1 MVIEELLEEIV
12 GFAAKGF
19 LVGSD
24 DELLRKRRGSNLSWI
39 ATARDAEDASR
50 PISKPR
56 KASNSVVR
64 NRAVAGEPGAFA
76 GPAKGDLEDAFRKLG
91 SISYAS
97 TGAKTRGA
105 AETNGVLSGAR
116 TQVLLGGNAVFRVGG
131 TESDALGV
139 YAKIAAYGVANDLED
154 EEFRRRGAGG
164 GSASEGVLTAQ
175 AVQQKRS
182 TQQLAARAA
191 IAAGA
196 QPVVIK
202 VISTVSAK
210 ASASALME
218 YLGTRENEEGERENI
233 PVFNQFGESINDAA
247 GRAALVAEWT
257 EGFNEPYS
265 VSSCVTVSLVLKG
278 EISDAALHDALNVA
292 FGEKPFVYSRDG
304 DKVTVYGVSDLT
316 AGKLNA
322 QIKARTSDEE
332 AIAYLV
338 KAEDKMASALLK
350 SAVEGTVTIK
360 GATAT
365 EKSALY
371 YLEKFMRTHPASIKS
386 NGDQVQAKSTADV
399 LSKQIYADW
408 QPHLKTVHPRNAFHV
423 VFSGRAGTN
432 AKAMVRAVSDFLGE
446 QIPDHKWVIAHH
458 AETGHVHVHVMIA
471 ARDALG
477 KPLRFTKPELFEWR
491 ENFAA
496 KAREHGIA
504 MVATRRADMAA
515 TRPFTQNQV
524 GAYERAK
531 SDPRYAIQ
539 LSTRVRVEA
548 KREGRAD
555 LVAMTSGNL
564 ALAHRWER
572 TATVLKLA
580 SPEAQFAYDAAFGFV
595 ASVQA
600 FQTDTIVGGKAT
612 PAAAPTH
619 LLSKSIQREIQEIL
633 TMAISATEARVRIE
647 NINRNFD
654 QAAHLLPA
662 ERRTEFVAM
671 REKVNKTLEARYA
684 QLAAPVT
691 PVRQQV
697 QDAITAHGREY
708 VVVGISV
715 MVEVQ
720 AAEKWLDRTL
730 AEGKDQAAG
739 RREYELALG
748 KAAALAVKGNSYLRE
763 IAKSDA
769 SLTRAI
775 DIVER
780 ENAAKIVAG
789 KSATGKNAKTTAVEQ
804 VVRTTERA
812 NPQDE
817 ARLKLINAPREV
829 HPIVLRQQ
837 AEKQVIEKHQKALE
851 ERSAELAERSKGK
864 DRDQER

>member
-1 MVIEELLEEIV
+1 MLFEELLEEIA

-19 LVGSD
+19 LVGND

-39 ATARDAEDASR
+39 ATARDAEEFSGPSSKSR
-50 PISKPR
+50 R
-56 KASNSVVR
+56 ASNSMVQ
-64 NRAVAGEPGAFA
+64 NREVGGAAIPVAVL
-76 GPAKGDLEDAFRKLG
+76 AKGDLDDAFRKLG
-91 SISYAS
+91 SISYAG
-97 TGAKTRGA
+97 TGAKTRVADEVSG
-105 AETNGVLSGAR
+105 LSGGAR
-116 TQVLLGGNAVFRVGG
+116 TQVLLGGNAVFRADG
-131 TESDALGV
+131 TASDALGV
-139 YAKIAAYGVANDLED
+139 FAKIAAYGVANDLED
-154 EEFRRRGAGG
+154 EESRRRGGGGGG
-164 GSASEGVLTAQ
+164 GSSDGVLTPQ

-233 PVFNQFGESINDAA
+233 PVFNQFGESIEDAA

-257 EGFNEPYS
+257 EGFKEPYS
-265 VSSCVTVSLVLKG
+265 VSSCITVSLVLKG
-278 EISDAALHDALNVA
+278 EVSDAALHEALNVV

-304 DKVTVYGVSDLT
+304 ESVDVYGVSNLT

-322 QIKARTSDEE
+322 QMKARASGEGV
-332 AIAYLV
+332 IAYLA
-338 KAEDKMASALLK
+338 KAEDEMASALQK
-350 SAVEGTVTIK
+350 SGVEASVTIK
-360 GATAT
+360 GATAS

-371 YLEKFMRTHPASIKS
+371 YLEKFMRAHPASIKA
-386 NGDQVQAKSTADV
+386 NGDQIQAKGAAQV
-399 LSKQIYADW
+399 LSKQLYSDW
-408 QPHLKTVHPRNAFHV
+408 QPYLKAVHPRNAFHV
-423 VFSGRAGTN
+423 VFSGRAGTD

-458 AETGHVHVHVMIA
+458 AETGHVHVHAMIT

-531 SDPRYAIQ
+531 IDPRYAIQ
-539 LSTRVRVEA
+539 PSTRVRVEA

-555 LVAMTSGNL
+555 LIAMMSGNL
-564 ALAHRWER
+564 ALAQRWER

-580 SPEAQFAYDAAFGFV
+580 SPEAQFAYRAASGFV

-600 FQTDTIVGGKAT
+600 FRTDNVAGGKTT
-612 PAAAPTH
+612 PNAAAPTQ
-619 LLSKSIQREIQEIL
+619 LPTKSIQNEIQEIM
-633 TMAISATEARVRIE
+633 TMAISAPEARARIE

-654 QAAHLLPA
+654 QAAGLVPA
-662 ERRTEFVAM
+662 GRQSEFAAM
-671 REKVNKTLEARYA
+671 RERVNSTLEARYA

-691 PVRQQV
+691 PARQQV
-697 QDAITAHGREY
+697 RNSIAKHGREY
-708 VVVGISV
+708 VVEGIGV

-720 AAEKWLDRTL
+720 TAEKRLAQAKTEGKNQAAERQDH
-730 AEGKDQAAG
+730 
-739 RREYELALG
+739 ELALG
-748 KAAALAVKGNSYLRE
+748 KAAALAVQGNSYLRE

-769 SLTRAI
+769 TLARAI
-775 DIVER
+775 ENAER
-780 ENAAKIVAG
+780 ENVAKSAAAKV
-789 KSATGKNAKTTAVEQ
+789 AKTMTIEQ
-804 VVRTTERA
+804 ADGAANRA

-817 ARLKLINAPREV
+817 ARLKMINAPREV
-829 HPIVLRQQ
+829 HPIALRQQ
-837 AEKQVIEKHQKALE
+837 AEKHAAEQREKALE
-851 ERSAELAERSKGK
+851 EQKSKIAERAKAKGK
-864 DRDQER
+864 DSDKGR

>member
-1 MVIEELLEEIV
+1 MLFEELLEEIA

-19 LVGSD
+19 LVGND

-39 ATARDAEDASR
+39 ATARDAEEFSGPSSKSR
-50 PISKPR
+50 R
-56 KASNSVVR
+56 ASNSMVQ
-64 NRAVAGEPGAFA
+64 NREVGGAAIPVAVL
-76 GPAKGDLEDAFRKLG
+76 AKGDLDDAFRKLG
-91 SISYAS
+91 SISYAG
-97 TGAKTRGA
+97 TGAKTRVADEVSG
-105 AETNGVLSGAR
+105 LSGGAR
-116 TQVLLGGNAVFRVGG
+116 TQVLLGGNAVFRADG
-131 TESDALGV
+131 TASDALGV
-139 YAKIAAYGVANDLED
+139 FAKIAAYGVANDLED
-154 EEFRRRGAGG
+154 EESRRRGGGGGG
-164 GSASEGVLTAQ
+164 GSSDGVLTPQ

-233 PVFNQFGESINDAA
+233 PVFNQFGESIEDAA

-257 EGFNEPYS
+257 EGFKEPYS
-265 VSSCVTVSLVLKG
+265 VSSCITVSLVLKG
-278 EISDAALHDALNVA
+278 EVSDAALHEALNVV

-304 DKVTVYGVSDLT
+304 ESVDVYGVSNLT

-322 QIKARTSDEE
+322 QMKARASGEGV
-332 AIAYLV
+332 IAYLA
-338 KAEDKMASALLK
+338 KAEDEMASALQK
-350 SAVEGTVTIK
+350 SGVEASVTIK
-360 GATAT
+360 GATAS

-371 YLEKFMRTHPASIKS
+371 YLEKFMRAHPASIKA
-386 NGDQVQAKSTADV
+386 NGDQIQAKGAAQV
-399 LSKQIYADW
+399 LSKQLYSDW
-408 QPHLKTVHPRNAFHV
+408 QPYLKAVHPRNAFHV
-423 VFSGRAGTN
+423 VFSGRAGTD

-446 QIPDHKWVIAHH
+446 QIPDHEWVIAHH
-458 AETGHVHVHVMIA
+458 AETGHVHVHAMIT

-531 SDPRYAIQ
+531 IDPRYAIQ
-539 LSTRVRVEA
+539 PSTRVRVEA

-555 LVAMTSGNL
+555 LIAMMSGNL
-564 ALAHRWER
+564 ALAQRWER

-580 SPEAQFAYDAAFGFV
+580 SPEAQFAYRAASGFV

-600 FQTDTIVGGKAT
+600 FRTDNVAGGKTT
-612 PAAAPTH
+612 PNAAAPTQ
-619 LLSKSIQREIQEIL
+619 LPTKSIQNEIQEIM
-633 TMAISATEARVRIE
+633 TMAISAPEARARIE

-654 QAAHLLPA
+654 QAAGLVPA
-662 ERRTEFVAM
+662 GRQSEFAAM
-671 REKVNKTLEARYA
+671 RERVNSTLEARYA

-691 PVRQQV
+691 PARQQV
-697 QDAITAHGREY
+697 RNSIAKHGREY
-708 VVVGISV
+708 VVEGIGV

-720 AAEKWLDRTL
+720 TAEKRLAQAKTEGKNQAAERQDH
-730 AEGKDQAAG
+730 
-739 RREYELALG
+739 ELALG
-748 KAAALAVKGNSYLRE
+748 KAAALAVQGNSYLRE

-769 SLTRAI
+769 TLARAI
-775 DIVER
+775 ENAER
-780 ENAAKIVAG
+780 ENVAKSAAAKV
-789 KSATGKNAKTTAVEQ
+789 AKTMTIEQ
-804 VVRTTERA
+804 ADGAANRA

-817 ARLKLINAPREV
+817 ARLKMINAPREV
-829 HPIVLRQQ
+829 HPIALRQQ
-837 AEKQVIEKHQKALE
+837 AEKHAAEQREKALE
-851 ERSAELAERSKGK
+851 EQKSKIAERAKAKGK
-864 DRDQER
+864 DSDKGR

>member
-1 MVIEELLEEIV
+1 MLFEELLEEIA

-19 LVGSD
+19 LVGDD

-39 ATARDAEDASR
+39 ATARNAEERAGPS
-50 PISKPR
+50 SKAGKMP
-56 KASNSVVR
+56 NSTAR
-64 NRAVAGEPGAFA
+64 NRAVGGAA
-76 GPAKGDLEDAFRKLG
+76 SPISVTAKNDLDDAFRKLG

-97 TGAKTRGA
+97 TGAKVRSLGGTG
-105 AETNGVLSGAR
+105 EVSGDGR
-116 TQVLLGGNAVFRVGG
+116 TQVMLGGNAVFRAEG
-131 TESDALGV
+131 TASDALGV

-154 EEFRRRGAGG
+154 EESQRRGGG
-164 GSASEGVLTAQ
+164 GGGASEGVLTAQ
-175 AVQQKRS
+175 AVKQKRS
-182 TQQLAARAA
+182 TEQLAARAA

-233 PVFNQFGESINDAA
+233 PVFNQFGETIADAG

-257 EGFNEPYS
+257 EGFKEPYS

-278 EISDAALHDALNVA
+278 EISDADLHEALNVA

-304 DKVTVYGVSDLT
+304 EKVDVYGVSDLT

-322 QIKARTSDEE
+322 QIKARASGEV
-332 AIAYLV
+332 AIAYLA
-338 KAEDKMASALLK
+338 KAEERMAAALAN
-350 SAVEGTVTIK
+350 SGVEAAVAIK
-360 GATAT
+360 GATGS
-365 EKSALY
+365 ENSAQY
-371 YLEKFMRTHPASIKS
+371 YLEKFMRAHPASIKS
-386 NGDQVQAKSTADV
+386 NGDQVQAKDTAHV
-399 LSKQIYADW
+399 ASKQIFADW

-423 VFSGRAGTN
+423 VFSGRAGTD

-458 AETGHVHVHVMIA
+458 AETGHVHVHAMIS

-491 ENFAA
+491 ENFGA

-515 TRPFTQNQV
+515 TRPFTQNQI
-524 GAYERAK
+524 GAYERARI
-531 SDPRYAIQ
+531 DPRYAIQ
-539 LSTRVRVEA
+539 PSTRVRVEA

-564 ALAHRWER
+564 ALAQRWER
-572 TATVLKLA
+572 TVTVLKLV
-580 SPEAQFAYDAAFGFV
+580 SPEAQFAHRAASGFV

-600 FQTDTIVGGKAT
+600 FRTEDVSGGKAT
-612 PAAAPTH
+612 PAAAAATQ
-619 LLSKSIQREIQEIL
+619 LLSKSIQNEIQEIL
-633 TMAISATEARVRIE
+633 TMAISASEARVRID

-654 QAAHLLPA
+654 EAAGLIAA
-662 ERRTEFVAM
+662 ERRPEFIAM
-671 REKVNKTLEARYA
+671 RERVNKTLEARYA

-691 PVRQQV
+691 PARQQV
-697 QDAITAHGREY
+697 RDAIAAHGREFVVRGIELM
-708 VVVGISV
+708 VVVQV
-715 MVEVQ
+715 ARKQLE
-720 AAEKWLDRTL
+720 L
-730 AEGKDQAAG
+730 ATAGGKDSATQ
-739 RREYELALG
+739 RQEHELALG
-748 KAAALAVKGNSYLRE
+748 KAAALAVQGNSYLRE

-769 SLTRAI
+769 ALARAI
-775 DIVER
+775 EMDER
-780 ENAAKIVAG
+780 ENAAKSIKDKMV
-789 KSATGKNAKTTAVEQ
+789 KSVGDGAS
-804 VVRTTERA
+804 RA

-817 ARLKLINAPREV
+817 ARFKMINAPREV

-837 AEKQVIEKHQKALE
+837 AEKQAAEQREKAIQEQK
-851 ERSAELAERSKGK
+851 SKFAERERAKGTDN
-864 DRDQER
+864 DRGR

>member
-1 MVIEELLEEIV
+1 MLFEELLEEIA

-19 LVGSD
+19 LVEDD
-24 DELLRKRRGSNLSWI
+24 DELLRKRHGSNLSWI
-39 ATARDAEDASR
+39 AAARDAAR
-50 PISKPR
+50 PISKPG
-56 KASNSVVR
+56 KASNSTVI
-64 NRAVAGEPGAFA
+64 NRTVGSARSAVAAM
-76 GPAKGDLEDAFRKLG
+76 AKGDLDDAFRKLG

-97 TGAKTRGA
+97 TGAKTRSSDEA
-105 AETNGVLSGAR
+105 SGGSGGPR
-116 TQVLLGGNAVFRVGG
+116 TQVLLGGNAVFRAGG
-131 TESDALGV
+131 TASDALGV

-154 EEFRRRGAGG
+154 EELRRRGGG
-164 GSASEGVLTAQ
+164 GGGASEGVLTAQ

-210 ASASALME
+210 ASAGALME

-233 PVFNQFGESINDAA
+233 PVFNQFGETIADTA
-247 GRAALVAEWT
+247 GRAALVVEWT
-257 EGFNEPYS
+257 EGFKEPYS

-278 EISDAALHDALNVA
+278 KISDADLHEALNVA
-292 FGEKPFVYSRDG
+292 SGEKPFVYSRDG
-304 DKVTVYGVSDLT
+304 EKVDVYGVSDLT
-316 AGKLNA
+316 AGKLNV
-322 QIKARTSDEE
+322 QIGARASGEG
-332 AIAYLV
+332 AIAYLT
-338 KAEDKMASALLK
+338 KAEDKLAAVLVSSGVEAS
-350 SAVEGTVTIK
+350 VTIK
-360 GATAT
+360 GATASG
-365 EKSALY
+365 KSAQY

-386 NGDQVQAKSTADV
+386 NGDQVQTRGTAHV
-399 LSKQIYADW
+399 LSKQIYTDW

-423 VFSGRAGTN
+423 VFSGRAGTD

-446 QIPDHKWVIAHH
+446 QIPDHKWIIAHH
-458 AETGHVHVHVMIA
+458 AETGHVHVHTMIA

-531 SDPRYAIQ
+531 IDPRYAIQ
-539 LSTRVRVEA
+539 PSTRIRVEA

-564 ALAHRWER
+564 ALAQRWER

-580 SPEAQFAYDAAFGFV
+580 SPEAQFAYRAASGFV

-600 FQTDTIVGGKAT
+600 FRTDTVVGSQAAT
-612 PAAAPTH
+612 AASPSQ
-619 LLSKSIQREIQEIL
+619 LLSKSIQNDIQETL
-633 TMAISATEARVRIE
+633 TMAISASEARVRIN

-654 QAAHLLPA
+654 QASHLLPA
-662 ERRTEFVAM
+662 ERRPEFVAM
-671 REKVNKTLEARYA
+671 RERVNKSLEARYA
-684 QLAAPVT
+684 QLAAPVN
-691 PVRQQV
+691 PARQQV
-697 QDAITAHGREY
+697 LDAIAAHGREY
-708 VVVGISV
+708 VLKGIEV
-715 MVEVQ
+715 MVAVQ
-720 AAEKWLDRTL
+720 AAEKKIDL
-730 AEGKDQAAG
+730 AESEGKEATAQ
-739 RREYELALG
+739 RQEHELALG
-748 KAAALAVKGNSYLRE
+748 RAAALVVQGNSYLRE

-769 SLTRAI
+769 DLARAI
-775 DIVER
+775 KNAER
-780 ENAAKIVAG
+780 EIAAKSAMSKTSETAG
-789 KSATGKNAKTTAVEQ
+789 DRAI
-804 VVRTTERA
+804 RA

-817 ARLKLINAPREV
+817 ARLKMINAPREV

-837 AEKQVIEKHQKALE
+837 AEKQAAEQREKALE
-851 ERSAELAERSKGK
+851 EQQSKIAERAKAKGK
-864 DRDQER
+864 DSDKGR

>member
-1 MVIEELLEEIV
+1 MPFEELLEEISE
-12 GFAAKGF
+12 FAAKGF
-19 LVGSD
+19 LVGDD
-24 DELLRKRRGSNLSWI
+24 DELLLRRRGSGLSWI
-39 ATARDAEDASR
+39 ATARDAEEASQPGSEAR
-50 PISKPR
+50 N
-56 KASNSVVR
+56 ASNSTGR
-64 NRAVAGEPGAFA
+64 NRPASGA
-76 GPAKGDLEDAFRKLG
+76 PAIKAAIAEGDLDDAFRKLG
-91 SISYAS
+91 SISYAN
-97 TGAKTRGA
+97 TGAKTRGLDEA
-105 AETNGVLSGAR
+105 SGASGGAR
-116 TQVLLGGNAVFRVGG
+116 TQVQLGGNAVFRAGG
-131 TESDALGV
+131 TASDALGV
-139 YAKIAAYGVANDLED
+139 YAKIAAYGVANDFED

-164 GSASEGVLTAQ
+164 GSASERVLTAQ

-233 PVFNQFGESINDAA
+233 PVFNQFGESISDAA

-257 EGFNEPYS
+257 EGFKEPYS
-265 VSSCVTVSLVLKG
+265 VSSCVTVSLVLKA

-304 DKVTVYGVSDLT
+304 ESVYVYGVSDLT

-322 QIKARTSDEE
+322 QIKARTSGEG
-332 AIAYLV
+332 AIAYLAM
-338 KAEDKMASALLK
+338 AEDKMVSVLQKSGVEAS
-350 SAVEGTVTIK
+350 VTIK
-360 GATAT
+360 GATAS

-371 YLEKFMRTHPASIKS
+371 YLEKFIRTHPASIKS
-386 NGDQVQAKSTADV
+386 NGDQVEAKGMAHIV
-399 LSKQIYADW
+399 SKQIYSDW
-408 QPHLKTVHPRNAFHV
+408 QPHMKTVHPRNAFHV
-423 VFSGRAGTN
+423 VFSGRAGTD

-458 AETGHVHVHVMIA
+458 AETGHVHVHAMIA

-531 SDPRYAIQ
+531 IDPRYAIQ
-539 LSTRVRVEA
+539 PSTRVRVEA

-564 ALAHRWER
+564 ALAQRWAR

-580 SPEAQFAYDAAFGFV
+580 SPEAQIAYMAASGFV

-600 FQTDTIVGGKAT
+600 FRRDTVVSGKAT
-612 PAAAPTH
+612 PVAAPNQ
-619 LLSKSIQREIQEIL
+619 LLSKSIQNEIQETL
-633 TMAISATEARVRIE
+633 TMAISASEARVRIN

-654 QAAHLLPA
+654 QAAGLIPV
-662 ERRTEFVAM
+662 ERQPEFVAM
-671 REKVNKTLEARYA
+671 RERVNKTLEARYA

-691 PVRQQV
+691 PARQQV
-697 QDAITAHGREY
+697 RDAIAAHGREY
-708 VVVGISV
+708 VVEGIEV

-720 AAEKWLDRTL
+720 TAEKRLAQAK
-730 AEGKDQAAG
+730 AEGKDQAAE
-739 RREYELALG
+739 RQEHELALG
-748 KAAALAVKGNSYLRE
+748 KAAAFAVQGNSYLRE
-763 IAKSDA
+763 IAKSDPA
-769 SLTRAI
+769 LARAI
-775 DIVER
+775 ESAER
-780 ENAAKIVAG
+780 DNAV
-789 KSATGKNAKTTAVEQ
+789 KSAKSKTSEAADD
-804 VVRTTERA
+804 RAIRA
-812 NPQDE
+812 NSQDE

-837 AEKQVIEKHQKALE
+837 AEKQAAEQREKALE
-851 ERSAELAERSKGK
+851 EQKSKIAERAKAKGK
-864 DRDQER
+864 DSDKGR

>member
-1 MVIEELLEEIV
+1 MLFEELLDEIA

-19 LVGSD
+19 LVGDD
-24 DELLRKRRGSNLSWI
+24 DELLRKRRGSSLSWI
-39 ATARDAEDASR
+39 ATAWDAEELSR
-50 PISKPR
+50 PISKPK
-56 KASNSVVR
+56 KASNSTVR
-64 NRAVAGEPGAFA
+64 NRAVGGAPSA
-76 GPAKGDLEDAFRKLG
+76 VSATAKGDLDDAFRKLG

-97 TGAKTRGA
+97 TGARARGA
-105 AETNGVLSGAR
+105 DETNGVPSGAR

-154 EEFRRRGAGG
+154 EESRRRGGGG

-175 AVQQKRS
+175 TVQQKRS
-182 TQQLAARAA
+182 TQQLAGRAA

-210 ASASALME
+210 PSAGALME
-218 YLGTRENEEGERENI
+218 YLGTRENEDGERENI
-233 PVFNQFGESINDAA
+233 PVFNQFGETIADAA

-257 EGFNEPYS
+257 EGFKEPYS
-265 VSSCVTVSLVLKG
+265 VSSCVTVSLTLKG
-278 EISDAALHDALNVA
+278 EVSDAVLHEALNVA

-304 DKVTVYGVSDLT
+304 ERVDVYGASDLT

-322 QIKARTSDEE
+322 QIRARASGEG
-332 AIAYLV
+332 AVAYLA
-338 KAEDKMASALLK
+338 KAEDKLAAVLVSSGVEAS
-350 SAVEGTVTIK
+350 VTIK
-360 GATAT
+360 GATAS
-365 EKSALY
+365 EKSAQY

-386 NGDQVQAKSTADV
+386 NGDQVQAKGAAHV

-423 VFSGRAGTN
+423 VFSGRAGTD

-458 AETGHVHVHVMIA
+458 AETGHVHVHAMIA

-491 ENFAA
+491 EGFAA

-531 SDPRYAIQ
+531 IDPRYTIQ
-539 LSTRVRVEA
+539 PATRVRVEA

-564 ALAHRWER
+564 ALAQSWER

-580 SPEAQFAYDAAFGFV
+580 SPEAQFAFKAVSGFV

-600 FQTDTIVGGKAT
+600 FRTDTVNRSKPTIAT
-612 PAAAPTH
+612 AAPSQV
-619 LLSKSIQREIQEIL
+619 LSKSIQNEIQEIL
-633 TMAISATEARVRIE
+633 TMAISASEARVRID

-654 QAAHLLPA
+654 ETAGLIAA
-662 ERRTEFVAM
+662 ERRPEFIAM
-671 REKVNKTLEARYA
+671 RERVSKTLEARYV

-691 PVRQQV
+691 PARQQV
-697 QDAITAHGREY
+697 RDAIAAHGREF
-708 VVVGISV
+708 VVKGIEL
-715 MVEVQ
+715 MVLVQ
-720 AAEKWLDRTL
+720 AAQKQLDFAK
-730 AEGKDQAAG
+730 AEGKDSTAQ
-739 RREYELALG
+739 RQEYELALG
-748 KAAALAVKGNSYLRE
+748 KAAKLGVQGNSYLRE

-769 SLTRAI
+769 ALARAI
-775 DIVER
+775 ENAERESTAKGAQKKTVER
-780 ENAAKIVAG
+780 IDAG
-789 KSATGKNAKTTAVEQ
+789 GI
-804 VVRTTERA
+804 RA

-817 ARLKLINAPREV
+817 ARLKMINAPREV
-829 HPIVLRQQ
+829 HPIALRQQ
-837 AEKQVIEKHQKALE
+837 SEKQAAEQREKALE
-851 ERSAELAERSKGK
+851 EQKSKIAERERAQGK
-864 DRDQER
+864 DSDKGR

>member
-1 MVIEELLEEIV
+1 MLFEELLEEV
-12 GFAAKGF
+12 AGLAAKGF
-19 LVGSD
+19 LVGDD

-50 PISKPR
+50 PISKPE
-56 KASNSVVR
+56 KTSNSTAR
-64 NRAVAGEPGAFA
+64 IRAVAGAPGAFA
-76 GPAKGDLEDAFRKLG
+76 ATAKGDLEDAFRKLG
-91 SISYAS
+91 LISYAS
-97 TGAKTRGA
+97 TGAKTRGGDEA
-105 AETNGVLSGAR
+105 SGVSGGTR
-116 TQVLLGGNAVFRVGG
+116 TQVLLGGNAVFRAGG
-131 TESDALGV
+131 TASDALGV
-139 YAKIAAYGVANDLED
+139 YAKVAAYGIANDLED
-154 EEFRRRGAGG
+154 EESRRRGGGG
-164 GSASEGVLTAQ
+164 GSASEGVMTAQ

-257 EGFNEPYS
+257 EGFKEPYS

-278 EISDAALHDALNVA
+278 EISDAALHEALNVA

-304 DKVTVYGVSDLT
+304 EKVDVYGVSDLT
-316 AGKLNA
+316 AGKLNV
-322 QIKARTSDEE
+322 QIRARASGEGTV
-332 AIAYLV
+332 AYLA
-338 KAEDKMASALLK
+338 KAEDKLAATFVNSGVEAS
-350 SAVEGTVTIK
+350 VTIK
-360 GATAT
+360 GATAS
-365 EKSALY
+365 EKSAQY
-371 YLEKFMRTHPASIKS
+371 YLEKFIRTHPASIKS
-386 NGDQVQAKSTADV
+386 NGDQVEAKGTAHV
-399 LSKQIYADW
+399 LSKQIYTDW
-408 QPHLKTVHPRNAFHV
+408 QPHMKTVHPRNAFHV
-423 VFSGRAGTN
+423 VFSGRAGTD
-432 AKAMVRAVSDFLGE
+432 ARAMVRAVSDFLGE

-458 AETGHVHVHVMIA
+458 AETGHVHVHAMIA

-491 ENFAA
+491 ANFAG

-531 SDPRYAIQ
+531 IDPRYAIQ
-539 LSTRVRVEA
+539 PSTRIRVEA

-564 ALAHRWER
+564 ALAQRWER
-572 TATVLKLA
+572 TAEALKLA
-580 SPEAQFAYDAAFGFV
+580 SPEAQFAYQAVSGFV

-600 FQTDTIVGGKAT
+600 FRTDAVNRSKPTIA
-612 PAAAPTH
+612 AAAPPQ
-619 LLSKSIQREIQEIL
+619 LLSKSIQNEIQETL
-633 TMAISATEARVRIE
+633 TMAISASEARIRIE

-662 ERRTEFVAM
+662 ERRSEFVAM
-671 REKVNKTLEARYA
+671 RERVNSTLEARYA

-691 PVRQQV
+691 PARQQV
-697 QDAITAHGREY
+697 RNSIAKHGREY
-708 VVVGISV
+708 VIEGISA

-720 AAEKWLDRTL
+720 TAEKRLAQAKTEGKNQAAERQDH
-730 AEGKDQAAG
+730 
-739 RREYELALG
+739 ELALG
-748 KAAALAVKGNSYLRE
+748 KAAALAVQGNSYLRE

-769 SLTRAI
+769 TLARAI
-775 DIVER
+775 ENAER
-780 ENAAKIVAG
+780 ENVAKSAAAKV
-789 KSATGKNAKTTAVEQ
+789 AKTMTIEQ
-804 VVRTTERA
+804 ADGAANRA

-817 ARLKLINAPREV
+817 ARLKMINAPREV
-829 HPIVLRQQ
+829 HPIALRQQ
-837 AEKQVIEKHQKALE
+837 AEKHAAEQREKALE
-851 ERSAELAERSKGK
+851 EQKSKIAERAKAKGK
-864 DRDQER
+864 DSDKGR

>member
-1 MVIEELLEEIV
+1 MLFEELLDEIS

-19 LVGSD
+19 LVGDD
-24 DELLRKRRGSNLSWI
+24 DELLRKRRGSSLSWI
-39 ATARDAEDASR
+39 ATARDAEELSR
-50 PISKPR
+50 PISKPKR
-56 KASNSVVR
+56 ASNSTVR
-64 NRAVAGEPGAFA
+64 NRAVGGAPSA
-76 GPAKGDLEDAFRKLG
+76 VSATAKGDLDDAFRKLG

-97 TGAKTRGA
+97 TGAKTRGGDEA
-105 AETNGVLSGAR
+105 SGAYGGAR

-154 EEFRRRGAGG
+154 EESRRRGGGG
-164 GSASEGVLTAQ
+164 GSASEGVITVQ

-233 PVFNQFGESINDAA
+233 PVFNQFGETIADAG
-247 GRAALVAEWT
+247 GRAALVVEWT
-257 EGFNEPYS
+257 EGFKEPYS
-265 VSSCVTVSLVLKG
+265 VSSCVTVSLTLKG
-278 EISDAALHDALNVA
+278 EVSDAVLHEALNVA

-304 DKVTVYGVSDLT
+304 EKVDVYGVSDLT

-322 QIKARTSDEE
+322 QIRARASGEG
-332 AIAYLV
+332 AIAYLT
-338 KAEDKMASALLK
+338 KAEDNLAAVLVSSGVEAS
-350 SAVEGTVTIK
+350 VTIK
-360 GATAT
+360 GATAS
-365 EKSALY
+365 EKSAQY

-386 NGDQVQAKSTADV
+386 NGDQVQAKGTAHV
-399 LSKQIYADW
+399 LSKQIYTDW

-423 VFSGRAGTN
+423 VFSGRAGTH

-458 AETGHVHVHVMIA
+458 AETGHVHVHAMIA

-531 SDPRYAIQ
+531 IDPRYAIQ
-539 LSTRVRVEA
+539 PSTRVRVEA

-564 ALAHRWER
+564 ALAQRWER

-580 SPEAQFAYDAAFGFV
+580 SPEAQFAYRAASGFV

-600 FQTDTIVGGKAT
+600 FRTDTVVGSQAAT
-612 PAAAPTH
+612 AVSPSQ
-619 LLSKSIQREIQEIL
+619 LLSKSIQNDIQETL
-633 TMAISATEARVRIE
+633 TMAISASEARVRI
-647 NINRNFD
+647 NSINRNFD
-654 QAAHLLPA
+654 QASHLLPA
-662 ERRTEFVAM
+662 ERRPEFVAM
-671 REKVNKTLEARYA
+671 RERVNKSLEARYA
-684 QLAAPVT
+684 LLAAPVN
-691 PVRQQV
+691 PARQQV
-697 QDAITAHGREY
+697 LDAIAGHGREY
-708 VVVGISV
+708 VVKGIEV
-715 MVEVQ
+715 MVAVQ
-720 AAEKWLDRTL
+720 AAEKKIDL
-730 AEGKDQAAG
+730 AETEGKEATAQ
-739 RREYELALG
+739 RQEHELALHR
-748 KAAALAVKGNSYLRE
+748 AAALVVQGNSYLRE

-769 SLTRAI
+769 DLARAI
-775 DIVER
+775 
-780 ENAAKIVAG
+780 ENAEGEIAA
-789 KSATGKNAKTTAVEQ
+789 KSAMSKTSEATGDRAI
-804 VVRTTERA
+804 RA

-817 ARLKLINAPREV
+817 ARLKMINAPREV

-837 AEKQVIEKHQKALE
+837 AEKQAAEQREKALE
-851 ERSAELAERSKGK
+851 EQKSKIAERAKAKG
-864 DRDQER
+864 RDNDKGR